1 MFVAIFRIDEVHEI
15 KHLKTSGY
23 VFGNKL
29 RWDVLSLNF
38 KWKYMKLTLFA
49 LFFLPLVADAQMSK
63 RDSLWLVLKPFVGE
77 WKGDGGG
84 QPGKGKY
91 ERTYQF
97 ILNKRFIE
105 IRNKSTYEPT
115 TQHPNGE
122 VHEDIGYF
130 SYDNSRKT
138 FMLRQF
144 HVESFVIQYR
154 IDSISPDQKT
164 IVFISETIE
173 NIPPGYRTR
182 ETYHLVSNNEI
193 EETFEIAEPNKSF
206 AVYSRVKLVR
216 QK

>member
-1 MFVAIFRIDEVHEI
+1 
-15 KHLKTSGY
+15 
-23 VFGNKL
+23 
-29 RWDVLSLNF
+29 
-38 KWKYMKLTLFA
+38 MKLMVCI
-49 LFFLPLVADAQMSK
+49 LVFIPSVLDAQLTK
-63 RDSLWLVLKPFVGE
+63 RDSLWLTLKPFVGE
-77 WKGDGGG
+77 WKGEGGG

-154 IDSISPDQKT
+154 IDSISPDKKT
-164 IVFISETIE
+164 IVFISESIE
-173 NIPPGYRTR
+173 NVPSGYRAK
-182 ETYHLVSNNEI
+182 ETYRIISDNEI
-193 EETFEIAEPNKSF
+193 EEIFELAEPNKDF
-206 AVYSRVKLVR
+206 AIYSKVKLVR

>member
-1 MFVAIFRIDEVHEI
+1 MKKIFVVCLVFTPCIIF
-15 KHLKTSGY
+15 S
-23 VFGNKL
+23 
-29 RWDVLSLNF
+29 
-38 KWKYMKLTLFA
+38 
-49 LFFLPLVADAQMSK
+49 QMSK
-63 RDSLWLVLKPFVGE
+63 RDSLWLTLKPFVGE
-77 WKGDGGG
+77 WKGEGGG

-91 ERTYQF
+91 ERSYQF

-130 SYDNSRKT
+130 SYDNSRKI

-154 IDSISPDQKT
+154 IDSISPDKKT
-164 IVFISETIE
+164 IVFLSESIE
-173 NIPPGYRTR
+173 NIPSGYRAK
-182 ETYHLVSNNEI
+182 ETYRLIGDDEI
-193 EETFEIAEPNKSF
+193 EETFEISEPNKDF
-206 AVYSRVKLVR
+206 AIYSKVKLVR